1 MADIGYA
8 LSRGVLVL
16 FIDDLMADTSG
27 YSLVPMGGVLIGYA
41 RVSTTEQETRVQ
53 LDALRRAGV
62 RRVFHEKTSGVGPRP
77 QLQQALASMVAG
89 DVLVVW
95 KLDRL
100 ARGLKDLLQLLEALQ
115 HMGCSFRSLTEPVD
129 TTSALGELVVQILGA
144 VAQFERRLIWERCEA
159 GRRAAMERGV
169 VFGRTPLL
177 DESAAVVAAV
187 LYRDGFSL
195 SELASMFD
203 VSYTA
208 VRAALVRRGVRLRR
222 PGSSPGVVSKVQ
234 H

>member
-1 MADIGYA
+1 M
-8 LSRGVLVL
+8 LV
-16 FIDDLMADTSG
+16 
-27 YSLVPMGGVLIGYA
+27 GYA

-53 LDALRRAGV
+53 LDALRGAGV
-62 RRVFHEKTSGVGPRP
+62 HRLFHEKRSGVGPRP
-77 QLQQALASMVAG
+77 ELQRALSSMVPG
-89 DVLVVW
+89 DVLLVW

-100 ARGLKDLLQLLEALQ
+100 ARGLKDLLQLIEALQ

-159 GRRAAMERGV
+159 GRRAAMGRGV
-169 VFGRTPLL
+169 LFGRPPVL
-177 DESAAVVAAV
+177 DDAAEVLAAL
-187 LYRDGFSL
+187 LYREGFSL
-195 SELASMFD
+195 SELGKLFD

-208 VRAALVRRGVRLRR
+208 VRSALLRRGVAMRGPAGARFR
-222 PGSSPGVVSKVQ
+222 AISKVQ

>member
-1 MADIGYA
+1 M
-8 LSRGVLVL
+8 V
-16 FIDDLMADTSG
+16 
-27 YSLVPMGGVLIGYA
+27 GYA
-41 RVSTTEQETRVQ
+41 RVSTSEQETRVQ

-77 QLQQALASMVAG
+77 QLQEALAAMAPG

-100 ARGLKDLLQLLEALQ
+100 ARGLKDLLQLLEALS

-159 GRRAAMERGV
+159 GRRAAMGRGV
-169 VFGRTPLL
+169 VFGRAPVL
-177 DESAAVVAAV
+177 DEMATVVAEV
-187 LYRDGFSL
+187 LYLDGFSL
-195 SELASMFD
+195 LELAEVFG

-208 VRAALVRRGVRLRR
+208 VRSALHRRGVQLRSPGSRLR
-222 PGSSPGVVSKVQ
+222 VVSKVQ